1 MDGPEWGFHA
11 DANLNA
17 RSEGFPPSSF
27 CRVGG
32 MSMSS
37 CPNLNGRFPR
47 STFSCGFN
55 FERKGYEAVGG
66 KYEDALIIHRLTL
79 RSHQSKLPSSIMI
92 NDPIIAGIIVIVTCS
107 AAPKSNHILD
117 EMIILGDVGNIYPQI
132 KSYCAECQASLNT
145 NDGSPFRPFL
155 CD

>member
-1 MDGPEWGFHA
+1 MAASPEA
-11 DANLNA
+11 L
-17 RSEGFPPSSF
+17 FPVDSILS
-27 CRVGG
+27 GG
-32 MSMSS
+32 
-37 CPNLNGRFPR
+37 
-47 STFSCGFN
+47 
-55 FERKGYEAVGG
+55 GYEAVGG

-132 KSYCAECQASLNT
+132 KSYCAGHCAECRASLNT
-145 NDGSPFRPFL
+145 NDGSPFQPFL